1 MSDAGSHV
9 YLLCS
14 RRPIVAEFC
23 LLAEQLSVHGYKPV
37 LVVPNGLW
45 HLLPK
50 PLPPGAE
57 LVGTNGQAWRRAGML
72 PWATYVAYA
81 VVRRLGRLARQLGL
95 QLAAD
100 FMDTSEAI
108 ARGRSF
114 ARRILKLG
122 SQGAAVLTADDRDI
136 RVDQG
141 ILSEAARLGMLTLSV
156 AFGKSDVATDAFR
169 RSSISYQLSEQ
180 PWKRLKASIA
190 RSYPQGVR
198 SDESGRQVLFFR
210 PGEYLAL
217 RRYGLLF
224 PAPWSYGGGT
234 ADKVSATDEAAATT
248 MQQLGVPGDKIA
260 VIGQCSHDTLWR
272 VGQDRQR
279 IRGQLDAKY
288 GFSPAEALVLVALP
302 PLSEHGLTDDKL
314 QQSETAFLFETM
326 ARLNGKNVLVSLHP
340 RQEPA
345 AYQAL
350 ADRFGLT
357 IATEAL
363 REILPAAQLFVAYS
377 STISWAQLLGI
388 PSVALEY
395 YGFGY
400 TLFASEPGVES
411 ALTRESLYSLC
422 ETCLKDDKL
431 RLSMAQAMSQMPA
444 RSLFDGEVC
453 MRLVRLIGSA
463 KEGPTHPGAASQ
475 QQTG

>member
-1 MSDAGSHV
+1 MSAGGTRV

-23 LLAEQLSVHGYKPV
+23 LLAEALSAQGYKPV

-45 HLLPK
+45 HLLPR

-57 LVGTNGQAWRRAGML
+57 LTGTNSQAWRQAGMASL
-72 PWATYVAYA
+72 AAYVAYA
-81 VVRRLGRLARQLGL
+81 LLRRLGRLARQAGL
-95 QLAAD
+95 QLVAD
-100 FMDTSEAI
+100 FLDTSEAI

-122 SQGAAVLTADDRDI
+122 PDGAAVLTADDRDI

-141 ILSEAARLGMLTLSV
+141 ILSEATRLGILTLSV

-169 RSSISYQLSEQ
+169 RSSPVYQLADG
-180 PWKRLKASIA
+180 PWKGLKASIA
-190 RSYPQGVR
+190 RNYPQGVR
-198 SDESGRQVLFFR
+198 SDDKGRQVLFFR

-217 RRYGLLF
+217 RREGLLF

-234 ADKVSATDEAAATT
+234 ADKVSATDEAAAAT
-248 MQQLGVPGDKIA
+248 MRELGVQAGKI
-260 VIGQCSHDTLWR
+260 VVTGQCSHDTLWR
-272 VGQDRQR
+272 MNQDRQR
-279 IRGQLDAKY
+279 IREQLDEKY
-288 GFSPAEALVLVALP
+288 GFSPAQPLVLVALP
-302 PLSEHGLTDDKL
+302 PLSEHGLTDDTL
-314 QQSETAFLFETM
+314 QQNETGFLFEAM

-350 ADRFGLT
+350 AGRFGLA
-357 IATEAL
+357 IATEPL
-363 REILPAAQLFVAYS
+363 REVLPAAHLFVAYS
-377 STISWAQLLGI
+377 STISWAQLLGV

-400 TLFASEPGVES
+400 TLFANEPGVEP
-411 ALTRESLYSLC
+411 ALARESLYALC
-422 ETCLKDDKL
+422 ESCLRDDKA
-431 RLSMAQAMSQMPA
+431 RQSMEEAMSRMPA
-444 RSLFDGEVC
+444 RSLFDGKAC
-453 MRLVRLIGSA
+453 LRLVEHIGGTPA
-463 KEGPTHPGAASQ
+463 
-475 QQTG
+475 

>member
-1 MSDAGSHV
+1 MSDAGTHV

-23 LLAEQLSVHGYKPV
+23 LLADKLSAQGYKPV

-50 PLPPGAE
+50 PLPPGTE
-57 LVGTNGQAWRRAGML
+57 LIGTNSQAWRQTGLMSLA
-72 PWATYVAYA
+72 AYVAYA
-81 VVRRLGRLARQLGL
+81 LVRRLGHLARQSGL

-100 FMDTSEAI
+100 FLDTSEAI

-122 SQGAAVLTADDRDI
+122 PSGAAVLTADDRDI

-141 ILSEAARLGMLTLSV
+141 VLSEANRLGMLTLSV
-156 AFGKSDVATDAFR
+156 AFGKSDVATDTFR
-169 RSSISYQLSEQ
+169 RAALSYQLANG
-180 PWKRLKASIA
+180 PWKNLKASIA
-190 RSYPQGVR
+190 RRYPQGVR
-198 SDESGRQVLFFR
+198 SDENGRQVLFFR

-224 PAPWSYGGGT
+224 LAPWSYGGGT
-234 ADKVSATDEAAATT
+234 ADKVSATDEAAAVT
-248 MQQLGVPGDKIA
+248 MQALGVPGSKI
-260 VIGQCSHDTLWR
+260 VVTGQCSHDTLWR
-272 VGQDRQR
+272 MNQDRQR
-279 IRGQLDAKY
+279 IRGQLDEKY
-288 GFSPAEALVLVALP
+288 GFSSPQPLVVVALP
-302 PLSEHGLTDDKL
+302 PLSEHGLTDDRL
-314 QQSETAFLFETM
+314 QQSETGFLFETM

-340 RQEPA
+340 RQQPA
-345 AYQAL
+345 AYQAI
-350 ADRFGLT
+350 AGRFGLT

-400 TLFASEPGVES
+400 TLFANEPGVEPV
-411 ALTRESLYSLC
+411 LTRESLYSLC
-422 ETCLKDDKL
+422 ETCLRNDKA
-431 RLSMAQAMSQMPA
+431 RQAMEQAMAQMPA
-444 RSLFDGEVC
+444 RGLFDGKAC
-453 MRLVRLIGSA
+453 MRLIHQIEEARG
-463 KEGPTHPGAASQ
+463 
-475 QQTG
+475 

>member
-1 MSDAGSHV
+1 MSAAGTRV

-23 LLAEQLSVHGYKPV
+23 LLAEKLSAQGYKPV

-45 HLLPK
+45 HLLPR

-57 LVGTNGQAWRRAGML
+57 LVGTNSQAWRQAGMVPL
-72 PWATYVAYA
+72 AIYVAYA
-81 VVRRLGRLARQLGL
+81 LARRLGRLARQSGL

-100 FMDTSEAI
+100 FLDTSEAI

-122 SQGAAVLTADDRDI
+122 TEGAAVLTADDRDI

-141 ILSEAARLGMLTLSV
+141 VLSEAARLGMRTLSV

-169 RSSISYQLSEQ
+169 RAAPAYQLASG

-198 SDESGRQVLFFR
+198 SDENGRQVLFFR

-217 RRYGLLF
+217 RRHGLLF

-234 ADKVSATDEAAATT
+234 ADKVSATDEAAAAT
-248 MQQLGVPGDKIA
+248 MRQLGVPAGKIA
-260 VIGQCSHDTLWR
+260 VTGQCSHDTLWR

-279 IRGQLDAKY
+279 IRAQLDEKY
-288 GFSPAEALVLVALP
+288 GFSPSQALVLVALP
-302 PLSEHGLTDDKL
+302 PLSEHGLTDNEL
-314 QQSETAFLFETM
+314 QQNETGFLFETM
-326 ARLNGKNVLVSLHP
+326 ANLNGKNVLVSLHP

-345 AYQAL
+345 SYQAL
-350 ADRFGLT
+350 AARFGLT

-400 TLFASEPGVES
+400 TLFANEPGVES
-411 ALTRESLYSLC
+411 ALTRESLYPLC
-422 ETCLKDDKL
+422 ETCLKDDKA
-431 RLSMAQAMSQMPA
+431 RQSMVQAMSRMPA

-453 MRLVRLIGSA
+453 TRLIRLIGSA
-463 KEGPTHPGAASQ
+463 KVVPAHSGAGLSHP
-475 QQTG
+475 

>member
-1 MSDAGSHV
+1 MNARGTQV

-23 LLAEQLSVHGYKPV
+23 LLAETLSARGYKPV

-50 PLPPGAE
+50 PLPTGAG
-57 LVGTNGQAWRRAGML
+57 LIGTNSQAWRQAGMIPL
-72 PWATYVAYA
+72 TAYVAYA
-81 VVRRLGRLARQLGL
+81 LVRRLGRLARQLGL

-100 FMDTSEAI
+100 FLDTSEAI

-122 SQGAAVLTADDRDI
+122 SDGAAVLTADDRDI

-141 ILSEAARLGMLTLSV
+141 VLSEAARLGILTLSV
-156 AFGKSDVATDAFR
+156 AFGKSDVATDTFR
-169 RSSISYQLSEQ
+169 RAAPAYQLANGPWKSLKSSI
-180 PWKRLKASIA
+180 AS
-190 RSYPQGVR
+190 RYPQGVR
-198 SDESGRQVLFFR
+198 SDENGRQVLFFR

-234 ADKVSATDEAAATT
+234 ADKVSATDEAAAAT
-248 MQQLGVPGDKIA
+248 MQQLGVPTGKI
-260 VIGQCSHDTLWR
+260 VITGQCSHDTLWR

-279 IRGQLDAKY
+279 IRGQLDEKY
-288 GFSPAEALVLVALP
+288 GFLPSQPLVLVALP
-302 PLSEHGLTDDKL
+302 PLSEHGLTDDKF
-314 QQSETAFLFETM
+314 QQSETSFLFEAM

-340 RQEPA
+340 RQQAA

-350 ADRFGLT
+350 ASRFGLT

-363 REILPAAQLFVAYS
+363 REILPAAHLFVAYS

-400 TLFASEPGVES
+400 TLFANEPGVES
-411 ALTRESLYSLC
+411 ALTRESLHSLC
-422 ETCLKDDKL
+422 ETCLRDDKA
-431 RLSMAQAMSQMPA
+431 RHSMEQAMAQMPA
-444 RSLFDGEVC
+444 RSLFDGEAC
-453 MRLVRLIGSA
+453 MRLIHQIEEAQR
-463 KEGPTHPGAASQ
+463 
-475 QQTG
+475 